1 MKNQL
6 ERWVLRTGCGAC
18 IWLINLVNVEA
29 QEVLAEHRMWSVKDS
44 AMVADIHGHIL
55 GQGQCYEDLRVLCK
69 DIGARLSG
77 SPEAD
82 DAILWGAKTL
92 RDAGSPE
99 VRMQTVIVPHWER
112 GSVERAWLRVNDGE
126 PETLRVSALGGSVGT
141 DSILEGEVVMFKE
154 FAPLDEMGPNA
165 LEGKIAFFNRAMDP
179 LMINAGGA
187 YGGAYEQR
195 SKGAVKAAEHGGSA
209 ALVRS
214 LTHAL
219 DTFPHTGGMRYDDE
233 VDQVPAVALS
243 TVDSRRIAGLLQ
255 EGNVVRVGL
264 ELECVLHEDKAQANV
279 IAEWKGSEF
288 PDRYIVVGGHLD
300 SWDIGEG
307 AHDDGA
313 GIVHSIEVMRTL
325 VAMGYQPR
333 HTLRVVL
340 FINEENGN
348 NGGKTYAQRA
358 REKGEWHVAALE
370 SDAGGDAPRGWSIDA
385 TDDATDQVRAWRSSL
400 DDYGVGDLRRGGA
413 GVDIG
418 PLKKEMPAGKRP
430 LMVGLRPNS
439 QRYFDYHHSNR
450 DVYENVHPR
459 ELKLGAAALTS
470 MVYLLDQLD
479 HDNLDGEDR

>member
-1 MKNQL
+1 MKMKTEVYAL
-6 ERWVLRTGCGAC
+6 AVVLWLCAQTLGA
-18 IWLINLVNVEA
+18 LA
-29 QEVLAEHRMWSVKDS
+29 QDNIHLDSGWSPEDS
-44 AMVADIHGHIL
+44 AMVSEIHDHIL
-55 GQGQCYEDLRVLCK
+55 GQGRCVEDLRVLCK

-82 DAILWGAKTL
+82 DAIVWGAKTL
-92 RDAGSPE
+92 REAGGD
-99 VRMQTVIVPHWER
+99 VRMQTVVVPHWER
-112 GSVERAWLRVNDGE
+112 GEVERAWIRLDGGE
-126 PETLRVSALGGSVGT
+126 PEPIRIRALGGSVGT
-141 DSILEGEVVMFKE
+141 AGILEAEVSVFSDFE
-154 FAPLDEMGPNA
+154 GIDTLGPNG
-165 LEGKIAFFNRAMDP
+165 LNGRMAFFNRPMDP

-195 SKGAVKAAEHGGSA
+195 SKGAVKSAEHGGIA

-219 DTFPHTGGMRYDDE
+219 DTFPHTGGMRYEED
-233 VDQVPAVALS
+233 VRQVPSAALS
-243 TVDSRRIAGLLQ
+243 TVDSRRIAAWIK
-255 EGNVVRVGL
+255 EGRNVRIGL
-264 ELECVLHEDKAQANV
+264 EMGCVLHDDKAQANV
-279 IAEWKGSEF
+279 IAEWTGSEF

-313 GIVHSIEVMRTL
+313 GIVHSIEVLRAL
-325 VAMGYQPR
+325 KAIGYQPR

-358 REKGEWHVAALE
+358 RERKEWHVAAVE

-385 TDDATDQVRAWRSSL
+385 TDSGTEAVRAWRESL
-400 DDYGVGDLRRGGA
+400 GGYGMGDLRRGGA

-439 QRYFDYHHSNR
+439 QRYFDYHHSDK
-450 DVYENVHPR
+450 DVFENVHPR

-470 MVYLLDQLD
+470 MVYLLDQLNYD
-479 HDNLDGEDR
+479 ALD

>member
-1 MKNQL
+1 MKSAREWGL
-6 ERWVLRTGCGAC
+6 LTAVLSALYGSSLFGQVSLSTDSM
-18 IWLINLVNVEA
+18 WNA
-29 QEVLAEHRMWSVKDS
+29 QDS
-44 AMVADIHGHIL
+44 AMVAQIHVHIL
-55 GQGQCYEDLRVLCK
+55 GEGQCVEDLRVLCK
-69 DIGARLSG
+69 EIGPRLSG

-82 DAILWGAKTL
+82 AAILWGAKTL
-92 RDAGSPE
+92 RAAGGD
-99 VRMQTVIVPHWER
+99 VRMQTVVVPHWER
-112 GSVERAWLRVNDGE
+112 GEVEQGWMRVDGGAKAPLRI
-126 PETLRVSALGGSVGT
+126 RALGGSVGT
-141 DSILEGEVVMFKE
+141 GGTLEGDVSVFTNFEAMDSL
-154 FAPLDEMGPNA
+154 ASDGLNGR
-165 LEGKIAFFNRAMDP
+165 IAFFNRPMDP

-195 SKGAVKAAEHGGSA
+195 SKGAVKAAEHGGIA

-219 DTFPHTGGMRYDDE
+219 DTFPHTGGMRYDDA
-233 VDQVPAVALS
+233 VNQVPAAALS
-243 TVDSRRIAGLLQ
+243 TVDSRRIARLVN
-255 EGNVVRVGL
+255 EGKKVRIGL
-264 ELECVLHEDKAQANV
+264 EMGCVLHEDVAQANV
-279 IAEWKGSEF
+279 IAEWKGKEF

-313 GIVHSIEVMRTL
+313 GIVHSIEVLRAL
-325 VAMGYQPR
+325 KSLEYQPR

-358 REKGEWHVAALE
+358 REKGEWHVAAVE

-385 TDDATDQVRAWRSSL
+385 SDAATDAVRAWKEAL
-400 DDYGVGDLRRGGA
+400 GDYGMGDLRRGGA

-418 PLKKEMPAGKRP
+418 PLKKEKPAGKRP

-439 QRYFDYHHSNR
+439 QRYFDYHHSDR
-450 DVYENVHPR
+450 DVFENVHPR

-479 HDNLDGEDR
+479 YDTLD

>member
-1 MKNQL
+1 MSLMKLDSRHFVVFLLLTTGTLRGQEPRWSSEDSVMI
-6 ERWVLRTGCGAC
+6 ER
-18 IWLINLVNVEA
+18 
-29 QEVLAEHRMWSVKDS
+29 
-44 AMVADIHGHIL
+44 IHSHVL
-55 GQGQCYEDLRVLCK
+55 GQGECVSDLQVLCK
-69 DIGARLSG
+69 DVGARLSG

-82 DAILWGAKTL
+82 AAILWGAKTL
-92 RDAGSPE
+92 REAGAPE
-99 VRMQTVIVPHWER
+99 VRMQAVIVPHWDR
-112 GSVERAWLRVNDGE
+112 GDREMAWLRVDGGQAE
-126 PETLRVSALGGSVGT
+126 PIRISALGGSVGT
-141 DSILEGEVVMFKE
+141 EGPIEAPVRVFRQFDELDSLGEEG
-154 FAPLDEMGPNA
+154 LDGA
-165 LEGKIAFFNRAMDP
+165 IAFFNRPMDP

-187 YGGAYEQR
+187 YGGAYNQR
-195 SKGAVKAAEHGGSA
+195 SKGAVESAQHGGVA

-219 DTFPHTGGMRYDDE
+219 DTFPHTGGMRYADE
-233 VDQVPAVALS
+233 IHRVPAAAVS
-243 TVDSRRIAGLLQ
+243 TVDARRIAQLVAQGHD
-255 EGNVVRVGL
+255 VRVGL
-264 ELECVLHEDKAQANV
+264 DMGCVLHEDKSQANV

-313 GIVHSIEVMRTL
+313 GIVHSIEVMRSL
-325 VAMGYQPR
+325 KALGYQPR
-333 HTLRVVL
+333 HTIRVVL

-348 NGGKTYAQRA
+348 NGGKTYARRA

-385 TDDATDQVRAWRSSL
+385 TDAGTDAVRAWRASL
-400 DDYGVGDLRRGGA
+400 GEYGMGDLRRGGA

-418 PLKKEMPAGKRP
+418 PLKEEEPAGKRP

-439 QRYFDYHHSNR
+439 QRYFDYHHSER
-450 DVYENVHPR
+450 DVFENVHPR

-479 HDNLDGEDR
+479 YNSLDSISE